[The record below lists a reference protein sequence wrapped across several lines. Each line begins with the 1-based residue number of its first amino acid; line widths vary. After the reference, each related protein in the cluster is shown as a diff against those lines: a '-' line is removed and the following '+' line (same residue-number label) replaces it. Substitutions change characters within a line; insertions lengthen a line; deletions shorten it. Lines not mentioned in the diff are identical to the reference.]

1 MIIISAMST
10 DRVIGSGDGM
20 PWDVP
25 EEYAQYLRFVTG
37 QTVIMGRVSFEI
49 FGADLPPGTTSIVIS
64 RNDQI
69 ASDHVVRSLDD
80 ALSIAAQTGR
90 TVFVAGGSSIY
101 AEAIPRAS
109 EMFLSII
116 KGDSFA
122 GDTYFPEF
130 DPADWSIE
138 EERDEPRFVF
148 RRYVRVQ
155 ET

>member
-1 MIIISAMST
+1 MIIISAMSA

-20 PWDVP
+20 PWSVP
-25 EEYAQYLRFVTG
+25 KEYAQYLRFVTG

-49 FGADLPPGTTSIVIS
+49 FDADLPPGTKSIVIS

-69 ASDHVVRSLDD
+69 PCDHVVRSLDD
-80 ALSIAAQTGR
+80 ALAIAAQTGR

-109 EMFLSII
+109 EMFLSTI
-116 KGDSFA
+116 KGDFT

-130 DPADWSIE
+130 DPTNWRIE
-138 EERDEPRFVF
+138 EERNEPDFVF
-148 RRYVRVQ
+148 RRYVRRK
-155 ET
+155 